1 MIELFVCLLIMLFCG
16 ILKGIGAVFR
26 GIGNA
31 ITYGSQRARYKRYK
45 TARQAEIDEINRIK
59 AEEIRRQDEIAH
71 QNQLDEIAKQHKKQT
86 KEIEK
91 ENARKAAKQRKAA
104 EAQTIIE
111 HYEPIRRDLI
121 ERIKQLEREYKA
133 AAQANKSSAA
143 LEKLKNPL
151 DSAKEKL
158 FQTERKLERA
168 YFTISE

>member
-1 MIELFVCLLIMLFCG
+1 MIELFVCLLIMLFFG
-16 ILKGIGAVFR
+16 ILKGIGSVFR

-31 ITYGSQRARYKRYK
+31 ISDGSQRTQNKRYQ

-59 AEEIRRQDEIAH
+59 AAEIRRQDEIEY
-71 QNQLDEIAKQHKKQT
+71 QKQLEEIAKRHQKKMR
-86 KEIEK
+86 ELEK
-91 ENARKAAKQRKAA
+91 ENAQKAAKQRKAS
-104 EAQTIIE
+104 EARTIIE

-121 ERIKQLEREYKA
+121 ERIKQLEKEYSA
-133 AAQANKSSAA
+133 ADQTNKSGAA
-143 LEKLKNPL
+143 LEKLKKPL